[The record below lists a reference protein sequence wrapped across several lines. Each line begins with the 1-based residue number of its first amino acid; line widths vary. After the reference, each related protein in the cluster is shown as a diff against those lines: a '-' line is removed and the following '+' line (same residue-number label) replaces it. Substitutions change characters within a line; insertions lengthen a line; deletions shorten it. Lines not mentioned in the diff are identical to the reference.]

1 MKKRL
6 LSLLLIL
13 SMVLSCISVTSYAVD
28 EDRLA
33 VLSINSVNKDTATIG
48 ANVDSAKA
56 GEVISVVIGAKAGD
70 VGLKVSGYQFSLNYD
85 PNIFELWSQTD
96 NENGSFF
103 ENSFSIEQAKKSIQ
117 NWGAPKLGNTNGEVN
132 LAALNVKTTED
143 YTKLNYSVKSN
154 ESCEFVRI
162 AFKVKED
169 VETASTKFEF
179 NTNDSKLIYYAD
191 AGNSSTSYAVVGFE
205 GAGISIIGV
214 TPKLSTVKLDNKDTA
229 TVTVNGADGATV
241 NAAATSAQG
250 TNLTSMV
257 NWTVAPA
264 NSGVSIGNAGVIT
277 VAKNAKAGEYTI
289 TATGDDTTATD
300 SANATLKVE
309 RAPETYT
316 VTVTPKSMEMTV
328 PASDENKG
336 SFSATVTN
344 QYDETMTGGV
354 AWSINSTDD
363 NVSINPT
370 TGEVT
375 VKAEAKNTIEGT
387 TGTEF
392 TVTATYGENTDSAT
406 MTVKREES
414 RVSSIELAENAKTTF
429 EVPTVDKT
437 DHEVPEGVNFPA
449 VTVKDQYGEKVSAAE
464 VTWTLGSD
472 KPDGVSVDA
481 NDKLVISS
489 SVAANDGF
497 ADDNK
502 LEFTAI
508 ASCDGKT
515 QNFKFTLTRQ
525 KSTATSVEITSKN
538 TFAVPYSG
546 SRPEDLTCKVYDQ
559 YGVEIKSPSE
569 VTWEIEGA
577 APTGVKIVDGK
588 LVLTNEAAKNSFT
601 EESGKLT
608 CTFKV
613 KATCVGKSAE
623 QTITLTRDAARAMG
637 ISNCAWTEGENEF
650 VVPANDSHVTN
661 SFTVTFVD
669 QYGCEIA
676 AANAPTVTWSAS
688 PTTGIAVTGSG
699 SSYTVSVSK
708 DAAQRFSK
716 DDRAEKTVT
725 LTATYDGKAMTQ
737 TAELTLNLAN
747 AVVTTVQL
755 NGDNSIMIPKT
766 VGSVNTKTYTV
777 TVFDQYGFE
786 LPDKAKNATYTFT
799 AADANVT
806 CTGYGSDNE
815 SKAGAAEVKVSYG
828 ATAKSYTLV
837 ATVESKDSTAKT
849 IEVKDKTEDTKT
861 LKVVQNNVVFGS
873 KIEPTVTGK
882 PQDSTDLVYSYEG
895 VDGTTYDSSTVA
907 PTNVGKYKVTVTC
920 ETADTFYT
928 KTINFEITA
937 KSIAG
942 MTVTLNHDSLTYNG
956 QNQSVTA
963 TIDNLTSNDYTVSGV
978 TTGKNA
984 GTYTVAVTGKGNYT
998 GTVTKTWI
1006 ITPATLMASIS
1017 GTVSKTYDGKT
1028 AITASTVNVTLSG
1041 VFDPDVVTA
1050 VVKSADF
1057 DGTDVGKHKVTA
1069 MVELDGAAKDNYVLA
1084 ASTIEAQGTIA
1095 QAYHENV
1102 TANMEAKY
1110 GNTAELDL
1118 TTVGLPTGYVLGRP
1132 DVDTNPAD
1140 IFDGSVTLSG
1150 SSLSAKLTS
1159 DAAKAGKKATITIPV
1174 SSTNYADYTITVT
1187 VTVAAKDVQ
1196 TITASDISATYGDTG
1211 VKVNATAVGTLNY
1224 RVTSGNEVIDVD
1236 ASGEVTIKKAGQAK
1250 IKISAAETNDYA
1262 AATKEITVKIAKRP
1276 LTVKADDKTAYIGDK
1291 QPELTY
1297 TVSGLVGNDK
1307 LTTVPT
1313 LKLVHDANVDPMK
1326 QAGTYVIGFET
1337 EPAASANYELSAQTG
1352 TLTVSARPS
1361 YVGPTGNAVSVDR
1374 TENGKISVSPSYA
1387 AKGATVTIT
1396 VTPDKDQELKSLEVI
1411 DQNGNSLPLTDL
1423 GNGKFSFVMPEGKVT
1438 IKSEFGEANAFVNP
1452 YDDVKP
1458 GDWYYSAV
1466 EYVTVNGLM
1475 NGTGKGFEPNLATS
1489 RAMIWTILARMSDV
1503 NTASSGEWYAVAQQW
1518 AIANGVSDGTM
1529 PNGTITREQLA
1540 AMLYRYAVSK
1550 GMVKG
1555 PATADLSVF
1564 ADANSVSSYA
1574 VEAMQWAVSTGL
1586 IGGMDG
1592 KLNPQGSATRAQ
1604 VATMLMRFAELAK

>member
-1 MKKRL
+1 MKRFLSMMLTFALL
-6 LSLLLIL
+6 LSLLVV
-13 SMVLSCISVTSYAVD
+13 STAAASVPSVD
-28 EDRLA
+28 L
-33 VLSINSVNKDTATIG
+33 
-48 ANVDSAKA
+48 
-56 GEVISVVIGAKAGD
+56 SVVT
-70 VGLKVSGYQFSLNYD
+70 F
-85 PNIFELWSQTD
+85 T
-96 NENGSFF
+96 ENGNNLVEGAAVTEKLKPGDIFAVKATYENPTDAAIYIVAYALELEYDEALF
-103 ENSFSIEQAKKSIQ
+103 EPYMISYDLYGTQMETDPVVHVGPIQALYSNKASAENGKATWTGAATGTYFGVQSNASIPVGYAMFR
-117 NWGAPKLGNTNGEVN
+117 
-132 LAALNVKTTED
+132 VK
-143 YTKLNYSVKSN
+143 
-154 ESCEFVRI
+154 
-162 AFKVKED
+162 AD
-169 VETASTKFEF
+169 VE
-179 NTNDSKLIYYAD
+179 
-191 AGNSSTSYAVVGFE
+191 STSYQFKLSNDSTKNYFNITNVNSGSGTYATDMTFDSMVAV
-205 GAGISIIGV
+205 GIEGV
-214 TPKLSTVKLDNKDTA
+214 TPKLSTVKLDDKDTI
-229 TVTVNGADGATV
+229 TVTVDGKTDKTV
-241 NAAATSAQG
+241 NATATSAQG
-250 TNLTSMV
+250 TDLTEKVTWS
-257 NWTVAPA
+257 VAPTD
-264 NSGVSIGNAGVIT
+264 NGVSIDATDGTIAV
-277 VAKNAKAGEYTI
+277 VAKAKAGNYTI
-289 TATGDDTTATD
+289 TAKGDGTTATG
-300 SANATLKVE
+300 SASATLTVG

-328 PASDENKG
+328 PASDENKE

-354 AWSINSTDD
+354 TWSIDSTSD
-363 NVSINPT
+363 NVSINSA

-392 TVTATYGENTDSAT
+392 TVTATYGEETDSAT
-406 MTVKREES
+406 LTVKREKS
-414 RVSSIELAENAKTTF
+414 RVSSIELVENAKTKF
-429 EVPTVDKT
+429 AVPIVDKT
-437 DHEVPEGVNFPA
+437 NHEVPKGVDFPA
-449 VTVKDQYGEKVSAAE
+449 VTVKDQYGNDMSVEK

-472 KPDGVSVDA
+472 KPAGVSIDE

-497 ADDNK
+497 ADNK
-502 LEFTAI
+502 LEFTATV
-508 ASCDGKT
+508 SYGGVSKEVT
-515 QNFKFTLTRQ
+515 LTLTREL
-525 KSTATSVEITSKN
+525 STATSVEITSKN

-577 APTGVKIVDGK
+577 APTGVEIVDGK

-601 EESGKLT
+601 EESGRLT

-637 ISNCAWTEGENEF
+637 ISDCAWTDGKNEF
-650 VVPANDSHVTN
+650 VVPANNSSVTN
-661 SFTVTFVD
+661 SLTVTFVD

-688 PTTGIAVTGSG
+688 PTTGIEVTGSG

-737 TAELTLNLAN
+737 TAELTLKLAD

-786 LPDKAKNATYTFT
+786 LPDKAENATYTFDSSSELVT
-799 AADANVT
+799 LDQTNGVATLTVKYGADAVD
-806 CTGYGSDNE
+806 Y
-815 SKAGAAEVKVSYG
+815 KLK
-828 ATAKSYTLV
+828 
-837 ATVESKDSTAKT
+837 ATVNGVESEEKT
-849 IEVKDKTEDTKT
+849 ISVTNKSENTTT
-861 LKVVQNNVVFGS
+861 LKVEQNNVVFGS
-873 KIEPTVTGK
+873 EIKPTVTGK

-895 VDGTTYDSSTVA
+895 VDGTTYASSTVA

-942 MTVTLNHDSLTYNG
+942 MTVKLDHDSLTYNG

-984 GTYTVAVTGKGNYT
+984 DTYTVAVTGKGNYT

-1006 ITPATLMASIS
+1006 ITPAELTIKNVALENRAYN
-1017 GTVSKTYDGKT
+1017 GQK
-1028 AITASTVNVTLSG
+1028 NVTVESVTFAGLQNGESLADYTATGMMDDANAGENKDVIVTVTLENTVKNYTLKNRVFESG
-1041 VFDPDVVTA
+1041 
-1050 VVKSADF
+1050 
-1057 DGTDVGKHKVTA
+1057 KVTI
-1069 MVELDGAAKDNYVLA
+1069 AK
-1084 ASTIEAQGTIA
+1084 AS
-1095 QAYHENV
+1095 HEKV
-1102 TANMEAKY
+1102 AANMEAKY
-1110 GNTAELDL
+1110 GNTATLNL
-1118 TTVGLPTGYVLGRP
+1118 ATLNLPAGCSFGKISTT
-1132 DVDTNPAD
+1132 DAD
-1140 IFDGSVTLSG
+1140 SIFDGTPSIANST
-1150 SSLSAKLTS
+1150 LSAKLANG
-1159 DAAKAGKKATITIPV
+1159 AAKAGKKATITIPV
-1174 SSTNYADYTITVT
+1174 SSTNYQNFNLI
-1187 VTVAAKDVQ
+1187 VTVAVLDKTAQTLSADAIDTVYGESFTPNVSGAKTELTYKVKTGSESLLKYENGKFTAIGVGEA
-1196 TITASDISATYGDTG
+1196 TI
-1211 VKVNATAVGTLNY
+1211 V
-1224 RVTSGNEVIDVD
+1224 VT
-1236 ASGEVTIKKAGQAK
+1236 
-1250 IKISAAETNDYA
+1250 AAETEEYA
-1262 AATKEITVKIAKRP
+1262 SDALEIKVTIAKRT
-1276 LTVKADDKTAYIGDK
+1276 LTVKAADKSAYIGEK
-1291 QPELTY
+1291 LPELTY
-1297 TVSGLVGNDK
+1297 EVSGLVGSDK
-1307 LTTVPT
+1307 LTKEPT

-1396 VTPDKDQELKSLEVI
+1396 VTPDKGQELKSLEVL
-1411 DQNGNSLPLTDL
+1411 DQHGNSLPLTDL

-1574 VEAMQWAVSTGL
+1574 VEAMQWAVSAGL
-1586 IGGMDG
+1586 ISGMDG

>member
-1 MKKRL
+1 MKKRFIATLLAFTML
-6 LSLLLIL
+6 LSCVCVSSFAVENTKLT
-13 SMVLSCISVTSYAVD
+13 VLSVDKLDEKGQTVQKNVAQVSNNDIIAVTFGVRAGTESISACDYQIKINYNGKALETWSQSIDKNEEFYKAVASNKKLVSDASLWLTPTVKDSSIGCITVAGSYAAEPD
-28 EDRLA
+28 NGDYTTLNA
-33 VLSINSVNKDTATIG
+33 TA
-48 ANVDSAKA
+48 SA
-56 GEVISVVIGAKAGD
+56 GESIDVV
-70 VGLKVSGYQFSLNYD
+70 
-85 PNIFELWSQTD
+85 
-96 NENGSFF
+96 
-103 ENSFSIEQAKKSIQ
+103 
-117 NWGAPKLGNTNGEVN
+117 KL
-132 LAALNVKTTED
+132 
-143 YTKLNYSVKSN
+143 
-154 ESCEFVRI
+154 
-162 AFKVKED
+162 AFKVKDQAESGKLLFSFD
-169 VETASTKFEF
+169 ESYSALNYYCKVDAVTTAPLEFECETAGV
-179 NTNDSKLIYYAD
+179 D
-191 AGNSSTSYAVVGFE
+191 
-205 GAGISIIGV
+205 ISGKTPELSEV
-214 TPKLSTVKLDNKDTA
+214 TLNVSNPITVDGT
-229 TVTVNGADGATV
+229 NGAIV
-241 NAAATSAQG
+241 NAAAASVQS

-264 NSGVSIGNAGVIT
+264 NSGVSIDNAGVIT
-277 VAKNAKAGEYTI
+277 VAKNAKADDYTI
-289 TATGDDTTATD
+289 TATGDGATATG

-344 QYDETMTGGV
+344 QYDETMTEGV
-354 AWSINSTDD
+354 MWSIAPNDN
-363 NVSINPT
+363 NVSINSS

-375 VKAEAKNTIEGT
+375 VKAAAKDTIQNT
-387 TGTEF
+387 TGENF
-392 TVTATYGENTDSAT
+392 TVTATYGENKAENTAT
-406 MTVKREES
+406 LTVKREKS

-437 DHEVPEGVNFPA
+437 NHEVPEGVEFPT
-449 VTVKDQYGEKVSAAE
+449 VTVKDQYGEKISAAE

-472 KPDGVSVDA
+472 KPAGVSIDE
-481 NDKLVISS
+481 NGKLVISS

-497 ADDNK
+497 VDNK

-637 ISNCAWTEGENEF
+637 ISDCTWTDGKNEF
-650 VVPANDSHVTN
+650 VVPANNSSVTN
-661 SFTVTFVD
+661 SLTVTFVD
-669 QYGCEIA
+669 QYGCEIV

-688 PTTGIAVTGSG
+688 PTTGIEVTGSG

-716 DDRAEKTVT
+716 DDRAKKTVT

-737 TAELTLNLAN
+737 TAELTLKLAD

-786 LPDKAKNATYTFT
+786 LPDKAKDATYTFDSSSELVT
-799 AADANVT
+799 LDQTNGVAMLTVKYGADAV
-806 CTGYGSDNE
+806 DD
-815 SKAGAAEVKVSYG
+815 KLK
-828 ATAKSYTLV
+828 
-837 ATVESKDSTAKT
+837 ATVNGVESEEKT
-849 IEVKDKTEDTKT
+849 ISVTNKSENTTT
-861 LKVVQNNVVFGS
+861 LKVEQNNVVFGS
-873 KIEPTVTGK
+873 EIKPTVTGK
-882 PQDSTDLVYSYEG
+882 PENSTDLVYSYEG
-895 VDGTTYDSSTVA
+895 VDGTTYTSSTVA

-984 GTYTVAVTGKGNYT
+984 DTYTVAVTGKGNYT
-998 GTVTKTWI
+998 GTVTKTWT
-1006 ITPATLMASIS
+1006 ITPAELTIESVALENRTYNGEKAV
-1017 GTVSKTYDGKT
+1017 TVKSVTFNGLQNSEKLTIHTDYT
-1028 AITASTVNVTLSG
+1028 ATGAMTDANAGENKDVTVTVTLKDTVKNYTLKNRVYESG
-1041 VFDPDVVTA
+1041 
-1050 VVKSADF
+1050 
-1057 DGTDVGKHKVTA
+1057 KVTI
-1069 MVELDGAAKDNYVLA
+1069 AK
-1084 ASTIEAQGTIA
+1084 AS
-1095 QAYHENV
+1095 HENV

-1118 TTVGLPTGYVLGRP
+1118 TTVCLPTGYVLGRP

-1187 VTVAAKDVQ
+1187 VTVAAKDTQ
-1196 TITASDISATYGDTG
+1196 TITASSINATYGDTG
-1211 VKVNATAVGTLNY
+1211 VKVNAASVGTLNY
-1224 RVTSGNEVIDVD
+1224 RVTSGADVIDVD
-1236 ASGEVTIKKAGQAK
+1236 ASGNVTIKKAGEAT

-1262 AATKEITVKIAKRP
+1262 AANIEISVTIAKRP
-1276 LTVKADDKTAYIGDK
+1276 LTVKADDKTAYVGEK

-1297 TVSGLVGNDK
+1297 EVTGLVDSDK
-1307 LTTVPT
+1307 LTKEPT
-1313 LKLVHDANVDPMK
+1313 LKLVHEAEADPMK
-1326 QAGTYVIGFET
+1326 TAGEYVITFDQA
-1337 EPAASANYELSAQTG
+1337 PAADAAKYDLVTADG
-1352 TLTVSARPS
+1352 KLTVSVRPV
-1361 YVGPTGNAVSVDR
+1361 YVGPIGSPVEVGRSD
-1374 TENGKISVSPSYA
+1374 NGTVTVSPANA
-1387 AKGATVTIT
+1387 AKGTTVTIT
-1396 VTPDKDQELKSLEVI
+1396 ANPGKGQELKSLEVI

-1540 AMLYRYAVSK
+1540 AMLYRYAVNK